1 MSVSTSPELFINIK
15 KIPGPDSREYK
26 PFFKEEKRKVKEGVT
41 INGVY
46 IPGWLYW
53 HMNHWLI
60 NIDMPPDPITG
71 YIERKANRPMLRDN
85 EWLIAEHIHRAEREH
100 KGLLIIGSR
109 QLGKSEFGASYMG
122 RRAIAF
128 KNTQNII
135 AGLSEPDL
143 KLLTSKTEYG
153 FNGVHP
159 YFRPTI
165 RIDNNWNKA
174 VTLGYKDKQGNR
186 QKFSEILIRN
196 LAGGDNTENLAG
208 PTTSALLLDEIGK
221 GDFLEALIAARPAME
236 TPYGWRCTPI
246 FTGTSGSFDKSE
258 DLQKFYNQLDA
269 YNFLCIELKEK
280 DTGVLRRYIP
290 GYQASKVPRKKV
302 RLSDFL
308 GVPRGSELDKTAI
321 HIIRSKQEGID
332 KIMSDRDKLLKTG
345 ETTLWKK
352 EIMYYPL
359 TDEELF
365 LIDESDDIFADI
377 KEMAKEHLAYLESIE
392 VEEQYVWMTRDTKT
406 GKVKTI
412 KADIT
417 KRPIYQYPIKDADK
431 HKYDFDAPIVIWE
444 EPIMGQEYGILH
456 VSGADPYNQDE
467 APTSQSLGAFYIYRR
482 TYDPISGR
490 FQEQFVASYVARP
503 DKINRWR
510 EQVEWLMEYYQATCL
525 PENEEPGFIRYF
537 DNKHKAHWLEDGM
550 DLAKEINPNTKM
562 KRNKGLSASTANI
575 RYGNGLLKSYCKE
588 EIIMGQDASGDN
600 IIKPGII
607 RIKDKG
613 LLREIINHRPLANV
627 DRIVAARHALIIAN
641 YKDKY
646 FPVANVSKS
655 MEQNKREKPRTVRL
669 PFAMGQRDGSFTKN
683 IGGPFSGMRKR

>member
-1 MSVSTSPELFINIK
+1 MSIITSPELFINMK
-15 KIPGPDSREYK
+15 RIPGPDSREYK
-26 PFFKEEKRKVKEGVT
+26 PFFKEEKRKVKQGVT

-53 HMNHWLI
+53 HFNHWLI
-60 NIDMPPDPITG
+60 NIDLPPDPVTG
-71 YIERKANRPMLRDN
+71 YIERYPSRPMLRDN
-85 EWLIAEHIHRAEREH
+85 EWLIGEHIHRAEKEH

-174 VTLGYKDKQGNR
+174 VTLGYKDKMGNR

-196 LAGGDNTENLAG
+196 LDGGDNTENLAG

-258 DLQKFYNQLDA
+258 DLQKFYSQLEA
-269 YNFLCIELKEK
+269 YNFMCIELKEK
-280 DTGVLRRYIP
+280 SGVVRKYIP

-308 GVPRGSELDKTAI
+308 GVPRGSELDQTAI
-321 HIIRSKQEGID
+321 HIIRSKEEGEA
-332 KIMSDRDKLLKTG
+332 KIMDDRDKILKTG
-345 ETTLWKK
+345 EITLWKK

-359 TDEELF
+359 NDDELF
-365 LIDESDDIFADI
+365 LISEEDDIFADI
-377 KEMAKEHLAYLESIE
+377 KEMAKEHLAYLESIDI
-392 VEEQYVWMTRDTKT
+392 EEEYVWMGRDNKDK
-406 GKVKTI
+406 GAVKCIT
-412 KADIT
+412 ADPS
-417 KRPIYQYPIKDADK
+417 KKPIFDYPIKDKDK

-444 EPIMGQEYGILH
+444 HPIAGQEYGVLH

-467 APTSQSLGAFYIYRR
+467 APTSQSLGSFYIYRR

-490 FQEQFVASYVARP
+490 FQECFVASYVARP
-503 DKINRWR
+503 SNINKWR
-510 EQVEWLMEYYQATCL
+510 EQVELLMEYYQATCL
-525 PENEEPGFIRYF
+525 PENEEPGFIRHF
-537 DNKHKAHWLEDGM
+537 DNRHKGFWLEDGM

-575 RYGNGLLKSYCKE
+575 RYGNGLLKQYCKE
-588 EIIMGQDASGDN
+588 EIIVGQDANGDN
-600 IIKPGII
+600 IIKNGIV
-607 RIKDKG
+607 RIKDRG
-613 LLREIINHRPLANV
+613 LLREIIHHKPLANV
-627 DRIVAARHALIIAN
+627 DRIVGARHALIIAN

-646 FPVANVSKS
+646 FPVAKVSKPLDL
-655 MEQNKREKPRTVRL
+655 KEKPRKKTVT
-669 PFAMGQRDGSFTKN
+669 S
-683 IGGPFSGMRKR
+683 PFSMRTGGAFGKMKPSPFRGMRRM

>member
-1 MSVSTSPELFINIK
+1 MSIITSPELFINVK
-15 KIPGPDSREYK
+15 KVPGPDSREYK
-26 PFFKEEKRKVKEGVT
+26 AFFKEERRKVKQGVT

-53 HMNHWLI
+53 HVNHWLI
-60 NIDMPPDPITG
+60 NIDLPPDPITG
-71 YIERKANRPMLRDN
+71 YIERYPSKPMLRDN
-85 EWLIAEHIHRAEREH
+85 EWLIAEHIHRAEKEH

-143 KLLTSKTEYG
+143 KLLTSKMEYG

-174 VTLGYKDKQGNR
+174 VTLGYKDKMGNR

-196 LAGGDNTENLAG
+196 LDGGDNTENLAG
-208 PTTSALLLDEIGK
+208 PTTSSLYLDECGK

-246 FTGTSGSFDKSE
+246 FTGTSGSFEKSE
-258 DLQKFYNQLDA
+258 DLQKFYGQLEA

-280 DTGVLRRYIP
+280 ETGVIRRYIP
-290 GYQASKVPRKKV
+290 GYMASKVPRKKV
-302 RLSDFL
+302 RLSDYL
-308 GVPRGSELDKTAI
+308 GVARGSELDQTAI
-321 HIIRSKQEGID
+321 HIIRSKEIGEA
-332 KIMSDRDKLLKTG
+332 KIMEDRDKLLKTG
-345 ETTLWKK
+345 EMTLWKK

-359 TDEELF
+359 NDDELF
-365 LIDESDDIFADI
+365 LISEEDDIFADI

-392 VEEQYVWMTRDTKT
+392 LDEQYVWMARDTKS

-412 KADIT
+412 KAAPT
-417 KRPIYQYPIKDADK
+417 EYPIFDYPIKDKDK
-431 HKYDFDAPIVIWE
+431 HKYNFDCCITIWE
-444 EPIMGQEYGILH
+444 EPLPGQEYGVLH

-467 APTSQSLGAFYIYRR
+467 APTSQSLGSFYIYRR
-482 TYDPISGR
+482 TYDPIAGR

-503 DKINRWR
+503 KDINKWR
-510 EQVEWLMEYYQATCL
+510 GQVEMLMEYYQATCL
-525 PENEEPGFIRYF
+525 PENEEPGFIRHF
-537 DNKHKAHWLEDGM
+537 DNKHKGFWLEDGM

-575 RYGNGLLKSYCKE
+575 RYGNGLLKQYCKE
-588 EIIMGQDASGDN
+588 EIVVGQTPDGEN
-600 IIKPGII
+600 IIKPGIV
-607 RIKDKG
+607 RIKCRG
-613 LLREIINHRPLANV
+613 LLREIIHHKPLANV
-627 DRIVAARHALIIAN
+627 DRVVGARHALIIAN

-646 FPVANVSKS
+646 FPLAKVTNPTPT
-655 MEQNKREKPRTVRL
+655 REKKKPHTVKPPFNMRQVGGGL
-669 PFAMGQRDGSFTKN
+669 NMRKPTPFA
-683 IGGPFSGMRKR
+683 GMRKR

>member
-1 MSVSTSPELFINIK
+1 MSVITSPELFLNVK
-15 KIPGPDSREYK
+15 HVPGPDSREYK
-26 PFFKEEKRKVKEGVT
+26 AFFKEEKRKVKQGVT

-53 HMNHWLI
+53 HINHWLI

-71 YIERKANRPMLRDN
+71 YIERKPSRPMLRDN
-85 EWLIAEHIHRAEREH
+85 EWLIAEHIHRAEKEH

-174 VTLGYKDKQGNR
+174 VTLGYKDKMGNR

-196 LAGGDNTENLAG
+196 LDGGDNTENLAG

-258 DLQKFYNQLDA
+258 DLQKFYGQLDA

-280 DTGVLRRYIP
+280 DTGVTRRYIP

-302 RLSDFL
+302 RLSDYL
-308 GVPRGSELDKTAI
+308 EVPRGSELDKTAI
-321 HIIRSKQEGID
+321 YVIRSKQAGID
-332 KIMSDRDKLLKTG
+332 KIMDDRNKLLKTG

-365 LIDESDDIFADI
+365 LLDDTDDIFADI

-392 VEEQYVWMTRDTKT
+392 VEEEYVWMARDTKT

-412 KADIT
+412 KADYS
-417 KRPIYQYPIKDADK
+417 KRPIYEYPIKDKDK
-431 HKYDFDAPIVIWE
+431 SKIDFDAPIVIWE
-444 EPIMGQEYGILH
+444 HPILGQEYGILH

-482 TYDPISGR
+482 TYDPIGGR

-503 DKINRWR
+503 DKINKWR
-510 EQVEWLMEYYQATCL
+510 EQVEFLMEYYQATCL
-525 PENEEPGFIRYF
+525 PENEEPGFIRHF

-575 RYGNGLLKSYCKE
+575 RYGNGLLKTYCKE
-588 EIIMGQDASGDN
+588 DIIVGQDVNGDN

-627 DRIVAARHALIIAN
+627 DRIVGARHALIIAN

-646 FPVANVSKS
+646 FPVAKVSKPI
-655 MEQNKREKPRTVRL
+655 ETQRREKPRKVSS
-669 PFAMGQRDGSFTKN
+669 PFSMRSGNAFASGKA
-683 IGGPFSGMRKR
+683 GPFRGMRR